1 MNYYKEEIMNSK
13 LFKKLNEEIALNEIK
28 AKASKEDKQKLE
40 ENLIFKNLIKNINTN
55 INSSKR

>member
-1 MNYYKEEIMNSK
+1 MNSK